1 MYDQR
6 KKALRDQQWLM
17 EGAREEGRDEGREE
31 GREEG
36 LEKGCVIGTIATL
49 QGIIGEHAM
58 RVDELKQLDE
68 AELNRLCADLQE
80 RLRSRGG

>member
-6 KKALRDQQWLM
+6 EKALRDQQWLM
-17 EGAREEGRDEGREE
+17 EGAREE

-58 RVDELKQLDE
+58 SVDELKQLDE
-68 AELNRLCADLQE
+68 AELNRLFADLQE